1 MTKKEQIEQME
12 KERIE
17 IKAIMKLLDRCGSL
31 NPMCKADVAT
41 IIYGNNYRKIP
52 EGSVVLTEEEAERF
66 RGQTINIAKIKAQAR
81 KDTAKE
87 ICDLIL
93 EHWQG
98 HDLVECDWLIVAIS
112 EKYGVDMK

>member
-1 MTKKEQIEQME
+1 MAK
-12 KERIE
+12 
-17 IKAIMKLLDRCGSL
+17 D
-31 NPMCKADVAT
+31 
-41 IIYGNNYRKIP
+41 IYGEIDYDIDYYSDDNYSEVNFDYRETAKNIIEKGWVKLP
-52 EGSVVLTEEEAERF
+52 EDSVVLTEEEAERF

-81 KDTAKE
+81 KETAKE